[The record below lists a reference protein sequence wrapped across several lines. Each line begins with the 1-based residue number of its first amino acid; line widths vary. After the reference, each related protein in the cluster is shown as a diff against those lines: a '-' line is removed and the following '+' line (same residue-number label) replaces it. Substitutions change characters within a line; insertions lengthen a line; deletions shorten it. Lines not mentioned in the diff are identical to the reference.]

1 MKKIEPH
8 KINRCQVTVPG
19 SKSYT
24 HRMLIAAALSDGM
37 CTIHNALF
45 SEDTRFTIEALRQMD
60 IQIDFH
66 NDDVRIYGKGGQLGA
81 GKAPIHLGNSG
92 TSMRLL
98 SAAAAL
104 GNGAYTLTGTARM
117 QERPIKDLL
126 DALQQI
132 GVKARSLNGSGCPPV
147 EITGAAIRK
156 DQVDINCQK
165 SSQYLSALLLIA
177 PCTQNGLKISVTGGP
192 VSRPYVDLTI
202 NLMKMFGLDLEREG
216 YRRFNVPGGQIY
228 RAGEYTVEADC
239 SQAAYFW
246 GAAAIGGADIKVMGV
261 NADSVQGDIRFV
273 NLLQRMGC
281 RVFKDSDGIRVAGGS
296 LCAIEADLA
305 DMPDQVPML
314 AVVAAFARGTT
325 IIKNVAHL
333 KSKESDRLTAT
344 VTELKKMGIDAECT
358 ADALVVR
365 GGKPKGAIIE
375 TYNDH
380 RIAMSFAT
388 AGLKVPGVCIQNES
402 CVKKS
407 FPAFWQVFEGLYQS

>member
-37 CTIHNALF
+37 CTLKNPLV

-66 NDDVRIYGKGGQLGA
+66 NDNVRIYGKGGRLGA
-81 GKAPIHLGNSG
+81 GMAPIHLGNSG

-98 SAAAAL
+98 SAVAAL

-132 GVKARSLNGSGCPPV
+132 GVKARSLNDSGCPPI
-147 EITGAAIRK
+147 EITGATIRK

-177 PCTQNGLKISVTGGP
+177 PYTQNGLKISVTGCQ

-246 GAAAIGGADIKVMGV
+246 GAAAIGGTNIKVMGV

-296 LCAIEADLA
+296 LSAIEADLA

-333 KSKESDRLTAT
+333 RSKESDRLTAT
-344 VTELKKMGIDAECT
+344 VTELKKMDIDAECT

-365 GGKPKGAIIE
+365 GGKPKGAIID

-380 RIAMSFAT
+380 RIAMSFAM

-402 CVKKS
+402 CVEKS

>member
-1 MKKIEPH
+1 MKEITPH
-8 KINRCQVTVPG
+8 KINACQVSVPG

-37 CTIHNALF
+37 CTLKNALV

-66 NDDVRIYGKGGQLGA
+66 NDDVRVYGKGGRLGA

-98 SAAAAL
+98 SAVAAL
-104 GNGAYTLTGTARM
+104 GKGTYTLTGTGRM
-117 QERPIKDLL
+117 QERPIEDLL

-132 GVKARSLNGSGCPPV
+132 GVKARSLNDTGCPPV
-147 EITGAAIRK
+147 EITGATIRK

-177 PCTQNGLKISVTGGP
+177 PYTHNGLKIRVTGGP

-202 NLMKMFGLDLEREG
+202 DLMKTFGLDLEREG
-216 YRRFNVPGGQIY
+216 YRRFSIPGGQIY
-228 RAGEYTVEADC
+228 CAGEYAVEADC

-246 GAAAIGGADIKVMGV
+246 GAAAIGGADIKVIGV
-261 NADSVQGDIRFV
+261 NADSAQGDIRFV
-273 NLLQRMGC
+273 DLLQRMGC
-281 RVFKDSDGIRVAGGS
+281 CVSKNSGGIRVAGGP
-296 LCAIEADLA
+296 LHAIEADMA
-305 DMPDQVPML
+305 GMPDQVPTL
-314 AVVAAFARGTT
+314 AVVAAFAEGTT
-325 IIKNVAHL
+325 VIKNVAHL

-344 VTELKKMGIDAECT
+344 VTELNKMGIDTECS
-358 ADALVVR
+358 ANALVVK

-380 RIAMSFAT
+380 RIAMSFAI
-388 AGLKVPGVCIQNES
+388 AGLNVPGVCIRNES
-402 CVKKS
+402 CVEKS
-407 FPAFWQVFEGLYQS
+407 FPAFWQVFEELYQS